1 MEMDGRPFSFRRA
14 PGSSHAPCGEKLTQ
28 KASFFRASRDHVG
41 TRAWFAPPNAR
52 SVRRVWREGAE
63 SVPGREFRMAPSL
76 IRQLRGDRSDC
87 LPIRR
92 RVFRR
97 GGFSPSPK
105 IVRRPVLSEKIA
117 RASEISERSPACDF
131 FGLAGV
137 RKIAISFKK
146 ACAHDSSQDLFRSAD
161 GGRTTSADHTPDDEG
176 HSRHHL
182 AGRWVRRRRRRR
194 RRKKEK
200 KEKKEKRERD
210 ADDDALAAAAT
221 DAKKSS
227 ATRTGRHRLRR
238 GWRRRRP
245 HGDQVRERREA
256 EAPSDAPAPA
266 ISPAPTRRGGPRSI
280 STRLPSER
288 RPPTAAPW

>member
-1 MEMDGRPFSFRRA
+1 MTDAHGSGVEYARDDSIFTTSHDHEADHEASSARTSLLFGAKAFSRWWSVSRWKWKTVFSFHRA

-97 GGFSPSPK
+97 SGFSPSPK

-131 FGLAGV
+131 FGRSRASEKSLLGY
-137 RKIAISFKK
+137 KK
-146 ACAHDSSQDLFRSAD
+146 ACAHDLKFRIALVRQTAVAPPPRTTPPTTKATRATTSQDD
-161 GGRTTSADHTPDDEG
+161 G
-176 HSRHHL
+176 
-182 AGRWVRRRRRRR
+182 
-194 RRKKEK
+194 
-200 KEKKEKRERD
+200 
-210 ADDDALAAAAT
+210 
-221 DAKKSS
+221 
-227 ATRTGRHRLRR
+227 
-238 GWRRRRP
+238 
-245 HGDQVRERREA
+245 
-256 EAPSDAPAPA
+256 
-266 ISPAPTRRGGPRSI
+266 
-280 STRLPSER
+280 
-288 RPPTAAPW
+288 

>member
-1 MEMDGRPFSFRRA
+1 MIQYSRLLMITKPITKPPPRARLCCLGRKHSPAGGAFRDGMDGRPFSFRRA

-105 IVRRPVLSEKIA
+105 IVRRPVLSEKKSHERPKSRNDRP
-117 RASEISERSPACDF
+117 RAIFRT
-131 FGLAGV
+131 LAGV
-137 RKIAISFKK
+137 RKSLLGFKK
-146 ACAHDSSQDLFRSAD
+146 ACAHDLKFRIALVRQTAVAPPPRTTPPTTKATRATTSQDD
-161 GGRTTSADHTPDDEG
+161 G
-176 HSRHHL
+176 
-182 AGRWVRRRRRRR
+182 
-194 RRKKEK
+194 
-200 KEKKEKRERD
+200 
-210 ADDDALAAAAT
+210 
-221 DAKKSS
+221 
-227 ATRTGRHRLRR
+227 
-238 GWRRRRP
+238 
-245 HGDQVRERREA
+245 
-256 EAPSDAPAPA
+256 
-266 ISPAPTRRGGPRSI
+266 
-280 STRLPSER
+280 
-288 RPPTAAPW
+288 